1 MTSCDSIGTMDG
13 AYFVSKRD
21 LLEWLRHDFELNIAK
36 IEDCG
41 NGVTY
46 IKILDRLYPGRVP
59 LKKVKLNAKQEW
71 ECLYNLKI
79 LQTVFQDCGVRK
91 HVDIDRLSKCQYLD
105 NLEFLQWLKCFY
117 DRFVPAELPRED
129 TRLTSLG
136 NSTSLQMRIGTQSSG
151 TSNTRPIS
159 RSAISTSNSRLA
171 NGTVKGR
178 LDSNSSS
185 NRRPVSGNIQRSI
198 ISPQCLSGAQRT
210 FSRNGDEV
218 AKKDDEILKLK
229 EELDAYKKELRAMQ
243 VELENTEK
251 ESHFYFGKLRRL
263 ELMSTEENRTNFEIH
278 EVQAI
283 LFTEEDLPEVILQP
297 SEVENSH
304 PA

>member
-1 MTSCDSIGTMDG
+1 
-13 AYFVSKRD
+13 
-21 LLEWLRHDFELNIAK
+21 
-36 IEDCG
+36 
-41 NGVTY
+41 
-46 IKILDRLYPGRVP
+46 
-59 LKKVKLNAKQEW
+59 
-71 ECLYNLKI
+71 
-79 LQTVFQDCGVRK
+79 
-91 HVDIDRLSKCQYLD
+91 
-105 NLEFLQWLKCFY
+105 
-117 DRFVPAELPRED
+117 
-129 TRLTSLG
+129 
-136 NSTSLQMRIGTQSSG
+136 MRIGTQSSG

-229 EELDAYKKELRAMQ
+229 EELDACKIYCETNEQDCYFLSDKKELRAMQ

-251 ESHFYFGKLRRL
+251 ESHFYFG
-263 ELMSTEENRTNFEIH
+263 E
-278 EVQAI
+278 
-283 LFTEEDLPEVILQP
+283 
-297 SEVENSH
+297 
-304 PA
+304 